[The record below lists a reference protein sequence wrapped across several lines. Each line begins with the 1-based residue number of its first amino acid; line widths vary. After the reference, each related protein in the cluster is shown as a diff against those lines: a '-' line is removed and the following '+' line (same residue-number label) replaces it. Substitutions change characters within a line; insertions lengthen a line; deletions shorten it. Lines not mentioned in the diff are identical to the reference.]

1 MAQDYLS
8 WLLEYY
14 NEIYKT
20 PILENFLGLQIVEL
34 MEGKSTFRTKTIE
47 KHSNMY
53 GTVHGGTLA
62 SISDIV
68 MVASCITLGKKVVTI
83 DMNTSYIKSV
93 PSGSIL
99 IATAEVISNGKTIM
113 RAVGEI
119 FDENNQL
126 LARSQ
131 ASYFVIGDFKEDVYL
146 PLINNDKLNKS

>member
-14 NEIYKT
+14 KEIYQT
-20 PILENFLGLQIVEL
+20 PILENFLGLEIVEL
-34 MEGKSTFRTKTIE
+34 IEGKSIFCTKTTE
-47 KHSNMY
+47 KYSNMY

-68 MVASCITLGKKVVTI
+68 MGASCITLGKKVVTI

-99 IATAEVISNGKTIM
+99 TATAEVISNGNTIM

-119 FDENNQL
+119 LDENNQL

-146 PLINNDKLNKS
+146 RLKSNDEIDKS